1 VTPENKKHE
10 IALKFKVLEGPGLS
24 DYDREPFDPDLRA
37 LLPILSQNDKRRL
50 LKPAPRAGFQFG
62 MPIEMIVQ
70 VFHRIL
76 DLKYGLGFYPGLFKE
91 AERKC

>member
-1 VTPENKKHE
+1 MTPENKKHE
-10 IALKFKVLEGPGLS
+10 IALKFKGLEEPGS
-24 DYDREPFDPDLRA
+24 DREPFDPDLRA
-37 LLPILSQNDKRRL
+37 LLPILSQNDKSRL